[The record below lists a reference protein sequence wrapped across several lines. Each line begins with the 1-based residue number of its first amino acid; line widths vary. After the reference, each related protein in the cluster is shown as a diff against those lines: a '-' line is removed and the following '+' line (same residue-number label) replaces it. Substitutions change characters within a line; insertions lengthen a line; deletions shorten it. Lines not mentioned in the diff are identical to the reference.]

1 MVNGTISTTLQN
13 IPFEQWTAVSTDI
26 TFIISMIVVWLTPLV
41 FYLIV
46 ASLTHARSS
55 GGTKLKAHIIGRSET
70 LIPIAI
76 WTFGQGILILIFII
90 FPLWKKLV
98 I

>member
-1 MVNGTISTTLQN
+1 MVNGTVSTTLQN

-26 TFIISMIVVWLTPLV
+26 TFIISMIVVWLMPIV
-41 FYLIV
+41 VYLIV
-46 ASLTHARSS
+46 ASLTHARTSN
-55 GGTKLKAHIIGRSET
+55 GTKLKTHIISRSET
-70 LIPIAI
+70 LIPIVI
-76 WTFGQGILILIFII
+76 WTFLQGLLVLVFII